1 MERFPL
7 PRETPEAGV
16 SQAAGLSE
24 GCTLLSPC
32 CSATLPC
39 VNCKVFPVQPEH
51 PAQKIIRGSGTS
63 TRRARDSRT
72 VAQDRSAGQEQR
84 EAPAVQSESLSKHT
98 ALYNR
103 NREPKWGQR
112 LEKPV

>member
-51 PAQKIIRGSGTS
+51 SARKASGGQAPAPAEPG
-63 TRRARDSRT
+63 T
-72 VAQDRSAGQEQR
+72 VALWDR
-84 EAPAVQSESLSKHT
+84 T
-98 ALYNR
+98 ALLGRSSVGLQQSSLGPLANTR
-103 NREPKWGQR
+103 LFITKAREPKRGQR